1 MPEGTQPARDKASCG
16 RRLSG
21 SRAHA
26 HGQSTALSRGDHT
39 VTAHPGDA
47 GAEGSP
53 GTGQGPLWGPRR
65 KRAFPERAPR
75 HEGLARQS
83 KKTGGPRRGFR
94 AAKGGSGA
102 QDHRP
107 SLWGSKDAWRRGS
120 SSVTRGY
127 LRAWVGQSG
136 VCQGPGG
143 KLMLWPQVVCKKLE
157 ESLTPTGFS

>member
-1 MPEGTQPARDKASCG
+1 MLGHREAQGLG
-16 RRLSG
+16 RGHSG
-21 SRAHA
+21 DPRERGPS
-26 HGQSTALSRGDHT
+26 LSRL
-39 VTAHPGDA
+39 
-47 GAEGSP
+47 
-53 GTGQGPLWGPRR
+53 Q
-65 KRAFPERAPR
+65 R

-120 SSVTRGY
+120 SSMTRGY
-127 LRAWVGQSG
+127 LRVWAGQSG